1 MTTTDWIIDIAL
13 ILIVIRQLREEQL
26 TLRFVLLP
34 LGIVAFV
41 AHKYLHAV
49 PTSGHDLV
57 LVGLALALGTVFGI
71 AGGLLTRVRA
81 EDGRAYVRAGAG
93 AAALWIGS
101 MTARLGFII
110 WITHSGQDD
119 LVRFSIGHHLS
130 ADVWQSALILL
141 ALSEVVTR
149 VAIIVARGM
158 LVTRDAGV
166 LFVEAPEKTPELV

>member
-13 ILIVIRQLREEQL
+13 VLIVIRQLREEQL

-41 AHKYLHAV
+41 AHKYLAAV
-49 PTSGHDLV
+49 PTTGHNLV
-57 LVGLALALGTVFGI
+57 LIGLALALGTTFGV

-81 EDGRAYVRAGAG
+81 EDGRAYVRAGFG
-93 AAALWIGS
+93 AAALWVGS

-119 LVRFSIGHHLS
+119 LVRFSITHHLS
-130 ADVWQSALILL
+130 ADVWQSALVLL

-149 VAIIVARGM
+149 VGIIVARGM